1 MKRSEMEI
9 TSTDLLASLV
19 EECRKLV
26 DASGL
31 EGGAGGGWDAYDD
44 LLTELRKRLKA
55 SESHLANVSGGGAR
69 SMSVPFTALLA
80 IVDQIGRKRDIMLE
94 YKDQADEQKMPDW
107 VARYEEI
114 ASAYEEAIVMIKE
127 CIANN
132 SGLLRQAQKGASK

>member
-55 SESHLANVSGGGAR
+55 SESHLANAQIVRCPECGGREVTSNFLLTYDGKFDIL
-69 SMSVPFTALLA
+69 PF
-80 IVDQIGRKRDIMLE
+80 I
-94 YKDQADEQKMPDW
+94 KDH
-107 VARYEEI
+107 
-114 ASAYEEAIVMIKE
+114 
-127 CIANN
+127 
-132 SGLLRQAQKGASK
+132 KGKV